1 VANYEWAN
9 WMNKKSGK
17 TRSRAFGLI
26 VFMALFGM
34 LPSAAWAIETIAK
47 QAYLM
52 DMATG
57 EVLFEKNGE
66 TPMPPASM
74 SKMMTVYMLFE
85 RLRDGSLSMDDTFL
99 VSEDA
104 WRRGGAKSG
113 GSTMFLEPGKKVRVE
128 DLIRGIIIQSGND
141 ACIVVAEGLAS
152 SELAFAEEMTARG
165 KEIGLKNS
173 VFKNATGWPDPEH
186 RTTARDLAMLAKRTI
201 NDFPKFYHF
210 YSEKEFT
217 YNTIRQINRNPL
229 LYRNINS
236 DGLKTGHTEESGYG
250 LTASATKGDRRLI
263 LVVNGLP
270 TKKDRSREPD
280 RLLSWGF
287 REFNNY
293 KLFSA
298 GEEVTKAD
306 VWLGEEAT
314 VALVIEKEMLLT
326 LPRKARR
333 KMKVSIKFENPVP
346 APIAKGQE
354 IAKLVMTAPGREPV
368 EVPLLAAAEVKRLGL
383 MGRLGTALKAIVL
396 GESGGKPE

>member
-1 VANYEWAN
+1 
-9 WMNKKSGK
+9 MNKKSGK
-17 TRSRAFGLI
+17 TRFRAFGLI
-26 VFMALFGM
+26 VFMALFGVV
-34 LPSAAWAIETIAK
+34 PSAAWAIETIAK

-57 EVLFEKNGE
+57 EVLFEKDGE
-66 TPMPPASM
+66 APMPPASM
-74 SKMMTVYMLFE
+74 SKMMTAYMLFE
-85 RLRDGSLSMDDTFL
+85 RLRDGSLSLDDTFL
-99 VSEDA
+99 VSEDS

-152 SELAFAEEMTARG
+152 SELAFAEEMTARA

-186 RTTARDLAMLAKRTI
+186 RTTARDLAVLAKRTI
-201 NDFPKFYHF
+201 SDFPQFYPY

-236 DGLKTGHTEESGYG
+236 DGLKTGHTVESGYG

-314 VALVIEKEMLLT
+314 VALVIENEMLLT